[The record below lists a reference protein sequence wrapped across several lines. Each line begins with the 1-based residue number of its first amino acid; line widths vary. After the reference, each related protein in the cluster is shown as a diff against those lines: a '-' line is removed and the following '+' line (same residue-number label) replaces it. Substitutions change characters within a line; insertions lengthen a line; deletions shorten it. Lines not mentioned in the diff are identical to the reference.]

1 MTVVVIGCGV
11 IGLSTA
17 LTLQDAAAEVRV
29 VTKDLPPDTTS
40 ATAAAVWYPYR
51 AFPEERVLEWG
62 RLTFEEFER
71 LADRPDTGV
80 HMREARELFRR
91 ETADPWWIDAV
102 TDLRRCPRS
111 ELPAG
116 YRDGFR
122 FTTPVVEMPVYLA
135 HLVSRFQSRGGRLEQ
150 RAVTSLDGV
159 ARDAAA
165 IVNCSGMGARELAND
180 ASVTP
185 IRGQVVRVENPGLEQ
200 VILDEAGPDGVTYV
214 VPRSTDC
221 VLGGTADEGVED
233 VRPDPATARDILRR
247 CVALEPRLAD
257 AKVLGHRVGLRPGRP
272 EVRLE
277 SETLPSG
284 TPCVHNY
291 GHGGAGVTLSWG
303 CADQATRLVVRALA
317 TGAPGDQRQ

>member
-17 LTLQDAAAEVRV
+17 LALQDAAAEVRV
-29 VTKDLPPDTTS
+29 VTKDPPSDTTS

-51 AFPEERVLEWG
+51 AFPEDRVLEWG
-62 RLTFEEFER
+62 RRTFEEFGR
-71 LADRPDTGV
+71 LAERPDTGV

-91 ETADPWWIDAV
+91 ETSDPWWIDAV
-102 TDLRRCPRS
+102 TDLRRCPSS

-116 YRDGFR
+116 YSDGFR

-135 HLVSRFQSRGGRLEQ
+135 YLVSRFRSRGGQLE
-150 RAVTSLDGV
+150 RRTVTSLDG
-159 ARDAAA
+159 AAQDAAA
-165 IVNCSGMGARELAND
+165 IVNCTGMGARELAND

-200 VILDEAGPDGVTYV
+200 VILDEADPEGPTYV
-214 VPRSTDC
+214 VPRTTDC
-221 VLGGTADEGVED
+221 VLGGTADQGVED
-233 VRPDPATARDILRR
+233 MSPDPATARDILRR
-247 CVALEPRLAD
+247 CVALEPRLAG
-257 AKVLGHRVGLRPGRP
+257 AKVLGYRVGLRPGRP

-277 SETLPSG
+277 SEILPSG
-284 TPCVHNY
+284 TACVHNY

-303 CADQATRLVVRALA
+303 CADQATRLVAESLS
-317 TGAPGDQRQ
+317 TGAPGDQRR